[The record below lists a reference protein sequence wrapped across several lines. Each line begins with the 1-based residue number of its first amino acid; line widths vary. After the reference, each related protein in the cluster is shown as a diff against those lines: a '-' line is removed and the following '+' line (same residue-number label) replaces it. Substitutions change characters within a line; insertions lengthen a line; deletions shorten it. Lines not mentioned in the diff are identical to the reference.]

1 MSSSSLSSRMMS
13 CQRRSRNCHSGR
25 RSFSKVHIVRCHH
38 ESLRTPSLS
47 CMARA
52 DDDFLQLARDRFD
65 QAQQADQGQRSRE
78 LEDLQTYA
86 GNVWTADEL
95 KARGAQPSEAGMPP
109 IPARQSL
116 SIPLLQEPVKQVVND
131 LRAAEL
137 GVEIVPVDDFPD
149 GGEGPDDREIELRE
163 GLVRRIQRESEAADA
178 RIWAAARAVQA
189 GRGFWGVMTAY
200 LPGKTWDQDIKII
213 RFYNQASVS
222 LDPSHESPDGA
233 DAEWAFVGNDLP
245 WNEYKAR
252 YGATKGNYVTT
263 TSLEEFRALGD
274 EAPGWFTTVGDTR
287 ICRVVDYWYTTRTT
301 RELVLTAQG
310 VYWSDEL
317 PAGLDAE
324 DRREVIEKAVRWAQ
338 LDGAQVL
345 DRTDW
350 PGPDVPII
358 KVLGEELQPYDQER
372 RAQGMVRPAKDSI
385 KGFAAMVSKM
395 VEEVGLTPPPS
406 WQATPEQVEGFE
418 KLYQM
423 AASRALPVLFYNS
436 ITLPNGQVLPP
447 PQRMAYETNVQAIAG
462 AIQLFRD
469 TLQSTTA
476 VHDASLGKVV
486 PNLRSARAVD
496 LYQKQ
501 SEQSTSGFA
510 ANYKRSLRREGHIVN
525 NLLYPVYGKRPGRIA
540 RIVTAEG
547 EPVTVAINGPAPPP
561 MGRSMTTTTAP
572 KPYQLTEGGSFNAIV
587 KVGKSFDSIREQE
600 ASTMGELLSA
610 NPVFMTWFGDLFFKN
625 SDGPGHLELAERAK
639 VMLDPKIQQMLQSK
653 EQGTEL
659 PPQVQGFIQQL
670 QQRVQQAEQIMQAQQ
685 KEIDTKQAAAKVQ
698 YAIAQLSAEKD
709 IQLQQMRDATA
720 IAVAKINALT
730 KGVISDIEAEVER
743 LALAAEQ
750 DRTAAQMAHETRTQ
764 GHEIGAQHAH
774 DLAMQQAEHQQELQR
789 MTVEHG
795 HTLEEQQQAAD
806 LAPEPEGEP
815 EPT

>member
-1 MSSSSLSSRMMS
+1 
-13 CQRRSRNCHSGR
+13 
-25 RSFSKVHIVRCHH
+25 
-38 ESLRTPSLS
+38 
-47 CMARA
+47 MATTRA
-52 DDDFLQLARDRFD
+52 DDEFLQLARDRFD
-65 QAQQADQGQRSRE
+65 QAQEADNGQRSRE

-86 GNVWTADEL
+86 GNVWTAEEL

-263 TSLEEFRALGD
+263 ASLEEFRALGD

-317 PAGLDAE
+317 PAGLDALE
-324 DRREVIEKAVRWAQ
+324 RREVIDKAVKWAQ

-572 KPYQLTEGGSFNAIV
+572 KPYQLTEGGSFNVIV

-709 IQLQQMRDATA
+709 IQLQQMRDATS

-730 KGVISDIEAEVER
+730 KGVISDNEAEVER

-750 DRTAAQMAHETRTQ
+750 DRTAAQMAHEARTQ
-764 GHEIGAQHAH
+764 GHEMGAQHAH
-774 DLAMQQAEHQQELQR
+774 DLAMQQQEHQHELAAQQQEHQ
-789 MTVEHG
+789 
-795 HTLEEQQQAAD
+795 HTLDEQQQAAD
-806 LAPEPEGEP
+806 LAPEPEPEGEP
-815 EPT
+815 A

>member
-1 MSSSSLSSRMMS
+1 
-13 CQRRSRNCHSGR
+13 
-25 RSFSKVHIVRCHH
+25 
-38 ESLRTPSLS
+38 
-47 CMARA
+47 MATTRA
-52 DDDFLQLARDRFD
+52 DDEFLQLARDRFD
-65 QAQQADQGQRSRE
+65 QALQADQGQRSRE

-86 GNVWTADEL
+86 GNVWTAEEL

-263 TSLEEFRALGD
+263 ASLEEFRALGD

-287 ICRVVDYWYTTRTT
+287 ICRVVDYWYTTRTK

-310 VYWSDEL
+310 IYWADEL
-317 PAGLDAE
+317 PAGVKE
-324 DRREVIEKAVRWAQ
+324 QDRREVVEKTVQWAQ

-406 WQATPEQVEGFE
+406 WQATPAQVEGFE

-462 AIQLFRD
+462 AIQLFRE
-469 TLQSTTA
+469 TIQSTTA
-476 VHDASLGKVV
+476 IHDPSLGRVDPSLK
-486 PNLRSARAVD
+486 SGRAIR
-496 LYQKQ
+496 LLQQQ
-501 SEQSTSGFA
+501 SQHGASGFLD
-510 ANYKRSLRREGHIVN
+510 NFRRSLRREGHIVN

-547 EPVTVAINGPAPPP
+547 EPVTVAINGPSPQP
-561 MGRSMTTTTAP
+561 MGRSMTTTAP
-572 KPYQLTEGGSFNAIV
+572 KPYQLTDAGSFTVIV
-587 KVGKSFDSIREQE
+587 KVGRSFDSIREQE
-600 ASTMGELLSA
+600 ESILGELLSA
-610 NPVFMTWFGDLFFKN
+610 NPMFMTWFGDLFFKN
-625 SDGPGHLELAERAK
+625 SDGPGHLELSERAK

-670 QQRVQQAEQIMQAQQ
+670 QQRVQQAEQIMAAQQ

-730 KGVISDIEAEVER
+730 KGVISDNEADVER

-774 DLAMQQAEHQQELQR
+774 DLAMQQQEHQHELQR

-795 HTLEEQQQAAD
+795 HTLDEQQQAAD
-806 LAPEPEGEP
+806 LAPEPEAETEP
-815 EPT
+815 A

>member
-1 MSSSSLSSRMMS
+1 MS
-13 CQRRSRNCHSGR
+13 
-25 RSFSKVHIVRCHH
+25 K
-38 ESLRTPSLS
+38 
-47 CMARA
+47 A
-52 DDDFLQLARDRFD
+52 DDAFLQLARDRFD
-65 QAQQADQGQRSRE
+65 QAQEADNGQRSRE

-86 GNVWTADEL
+86 GNVWTAEEL

-213 RFYNQASVS
+213 RIYNQASVS

-245 WNEYKAR
+245 WNEYEAR
-252 YGATKGNYVTT
+252 YGATQRNYVTT
-263 TSLEEFRALGD
+263 ASLEEFRA
-274 EAPGWFTTVGDTR
+274 
-287 ICRVVDYWYTTRTT
+287 
-301 RELVLTAQG
+301 QG
-310 VYWSDEL
+310 
-317 PAGLDAE
+317 
-324 DRREVIEKAVRWAQ
+324 
-338 LDGAQVL
+338 
-345 DRTDW
+345 T
-350 PGPDVPII
+350 
-358 KVLGEELQPYDQER
+358 
-372 RAQGMVRPAKDSI
+372 VRPAKDSI

-572 KPYQLTEGGSFNAIV
+572 KPYQLTEGGSFNVIV

-685 KEIDTKQAAAKVQ
+685 KEIDTKQADAKVK
-698 YAIAQLSAEKD
+698 YAIAHLDASKD
-709 IQLQQMRDATA
+709 ITLRQMQDATA
-720 IAVAKINALT
+720 LAVAKINALT
-730 KGVISDIEAEVER
+730 KGVISDNEAEVER
-743 LALAAEQ
+743 IALAAEQ
-750 DRTAAQMAHETRTQ
+750 ARTAAQMDHEARMT
-764 GHEIGAQHAH
+764 GHEHGASHAH
-774 DLAMQQAEHQQELQR
+774 DLAMQQVKHAHELAAQQQAHQ
-789 MTVEHG
+789 
-795 HTLEEQQQAAD
+795 HTLDEQQQAAD
-806 LAPEPEGEP
+806 LAPEPEPEGEP
-815 EPT
+815 A

>member
-1 MSSSSLSSRMMS
+1 MS
-13 CQRRSRNCHSGR
+13 
-25 RSFSKVHIVRCHH
+25 K
-38 ESLRTPSLS
+38 
-47 CMARA
+47 A
-52 DDDFLQLARDRFD
+52 DDAFLQLARDRFD

-86 GNVWTADEL
+86 GNVWTAEEL

-263 TSLEEFRALGD
+263 ASLEEFRALGD

-572 KPYQLTEGGSFNAIV
+572 KPYQLTEGGSFNVIV

-685 KEIDTKQAAAKVQ
+685 KEIDTKQADARVK
-698 YAIAQLSAEKD
+698 YAIAHLDASKD
-709 IQLQQMRDATA
+709 ITLRQMQDATA
-720 IAVAKINALT
+720 LAVAKINALT
-730 KGVISDIEAEVER
+730 KGVISDNEAEVER
-743 LALAAEQ
+743 IALAAEQ
-750 DRTAAQMAHETRTQ
+750 ARTAAQMDHEARMT
-764 GHEIGAQHAH
+764 GHEHGASHAH
-774 DLAMQQAEHQQELQR
+774 DLAMQQVKHAHELAAQQQAHQ
-789 MTVEHG
+789 
-795 HTLEEQQQAAD
+795 HTLDEQQQAAD
-806 LAPEPEGEP
+806 LAPEPEPEGEP
-815 EPT
+815 A